1 MSTAIDSPANVSPLS
16 AWLLATRPKTLPAA
30 ISPVLVGCAVAW
42 AEDGFDLVS
51 ALAAFA
57 VALLLQVGANLANDV
72 ADYRRGAD
80 TDDRLGPVRVTQ
92 GGLIPS
98 RRVVMATVMVLLAAA
113 MPGLYLVWRG
123 GPILAL
129 LGLLAIAAAVTYTA
143 GPKPFGYLG
152 LGELFVFIFFGPV
165 AVVGTAFVMTHDVT
179 RLALLSSVAMGCL
192 VTAIL
197 VVNNLRDIDTDR
209 VAGKLTL
216 AVRIGRG
223 ATRWEYTALI
233 AVAYAMP
240 VVMWWSGLSEP
251 WPLLA
256 WTTAPLAIHLGRQ
269 VWEVGGRGLNPVLGG
284 TARLCLLFAAT
295 LGAGIVL

>member
-1 MSTAIDSPANVSPLS
+1 MSTAFDSPANASPLS

-72 ADYRRGAD
+72 ADFRRGAD

-92 GGLIPS
+92 GGLIPP
-98 RRVVMATVMVLLAAA
+98 RQVVMATATVLMAAA
-113 MPGLYLVWRG
+113 APGLYLVWRG
-123 GPILAL
+123 GPVLAL

-152 LGELFVFIFFGPV
+152 LAELFVFIFFGPV

-209 VAGKLTL
+209 VAGKRTL
-216 AVRIGRG
+216 AVRIGIG
-223 ATRWEYTALI
+223 ATRWEYIALI
-233 AVAYAMP
+233 AVAYTMP

-256 WTTAPLAIHLGRQ
+256 WTTAPLAIHLVRQ
-269 VWEVGGRGLNPVLGG
+269 VWQVGGRGLNPVLGG
-284 TARLCLLFAAT
+284 TARLCLWFAVT
-295 LGAGIVL
+295 LGAGIAL

>member
-1 MSTAIDSPANVSPLS
+1 VSTTVDTPINISPLS
-16 AWLLATRPKTLPAA
+16 AWLLAIRPKTLPAA
-30 ISPVLVGCAVAW
+30 VSPVLVGCAVAW
-42 AEDGFDLVS
+42 SEDGFDLIA

-72 ADYRRGAD
+72 ADFRRGAD
-80 TDDRLGPVRVTQ
+80 TEDRLGPLRVTQ
-92 GGLIPS
+92 SGLIPP
-98 RRVVMATVMVLLAAA
+98 RHVVVATVTVLMAAA
-113 MPGLYLVWRG
+113 APGLYLIWCG
-123 GPILAL
+123 GPVLAT
-129 LGLLAIAAAVTYTA
+129 LGLLAIVAAVTYTA

-209 VAGKLTL
+209 VAGKRTL
-216 AVRIGRG
+216 AVRIGKG
-223 ATRWEYTALI
+223 PTRWEYTALI

-240 VVMWWSGLSEP
+240 VLMWWSGPSQP
-251 WPLLA
+251 GPLLA
-256 WTTAPLAIHLGRQ
+256 WSTAPLAIQLVRQ
-269 VWEVGGRGLNPVLGG
+269 VRDVDGRGLNPVLGG
-284 TARLCLLFAAT
+284 TARLCLWFAVT
-295 LGAGIVL
+295 LSAGIVL